1 MKETKYYEKLPSV
14 QVAAELSTDI
24 DKGLSSE
31 EAKKRLAKYGPNEIP
46 EKEEPLWHRIFR
58 RFWGPIPWM
67 IEIAAILAALVK
79 HWEEFYIILVMLF
92 VNAFLDFYQ
101 ESKALSAIKVLKQKL
116 AKKATVLRDG
126 KWMEVP
132 AKELVPGDI
141 IKVKIGDIIPADI
154 KIAQVSDYAL
164 VDQSALTGES
174 LPVHKK
180 DDDVAFSNTIVKQ
193 GEMIGIVVN
202 TGLNTYFGKTVGL
215 VAKAE
220 REQRSHFQKM
230 VIRVGD
236 FLILIT
242 IVMIAI
248 IIFYGLKRHENPYEL
263 LVFSLVLTISAIPV
277 ALPTVL
283 TVTMAVGALN
293 LARRQAIVS
302 RLAAIEELAGMD
314 ILCSDKTG
322 TLTKNQMTIAEPYV
336 LENHKNVELFLYAIL
351 ASRRE
356 NNDPIEQPIFE
367 YADEHE
373 INKLAKSF
381 KVTKFVPFDPVRKRT
396 EAVVERANGECL
408 VVTKGAPQ
416 VIIGLSD
423 ASEFDEEAVNAKVE
437 EFAENGFRTLG
448 VAFKRCEEEKFHFV
462 GLIPLYDPPRED
474 SKEAV
479 AEARAKGVD
488 VKMVTGDNI
497 AVARYIAKILG
508 IGENIL
514 DIKELKG
521 QSTREYEILAEVVS
535 KALLKVTQ
543 PDISAEKLKL
553 LTNQIVKEVR
563 RELNEKQLVT
573 GTVKK
578 HESEIIALIEQA
590 NGFAQVFPEDKY
602 FIVDELQKADHI
614 VGMTGDGVNDAP
626 ALRKADTGIAVSGA
640 TDAARA
646 AADII
651 LLAPGLRVIID
662 AIKEARITFERMK
675 SYTIFRIAETIR
687 IIIFMTLA
695 IVVFNFYPLT
705 AIMIIVLA
713 LLNDIPILAIAYDN
727 TKIRKMPVR
736 WDMHE
741 MLVLSSWLGV
751 AGVASSF
758 LIFYI
763 VMVYLR
769 THPESAFFLPDVP
782 LWVDMK
788 KPDQWMGF
796 VQSIFFAKMVVAGHG
811 TIYNTRIDDWF
822 FKRPWPSWI
831 LFGATFSTRVIGTII
846 AVYGFGLMT
855 PIGWDWA
862 LFMWA
867 YALTWFA
874 FNDVVKMA
882 VLKYYRKVKGIDVI

>member
-356 NNDPIEQPIFE
+356 NNDPIEKPIFE